1 MNICTMIF
9 RWLSP
14 FDPKLSMGSSPTPE
28 ALAKSELIERDALVC
43 IEYPREIGAAGTKV
57 GGLGSPWGGTPSHHG
72 TVKRSTWRIWGSP
85 IGLRPR
91 HFLAINLIHDIEI

>member
-1 MNICTMIF
+1 MSKYIIIYIYTYTYIIYIYICFPMIHEYTMIF

-14 FDPKLSMGSSPTPE
+14 FDPKLSMGSLPTPE

-57 GGLGSPWGGTPSHHG
+57 GGLGVMGSTPSHHG
-72 TVKRSTWRIWGSP
+72 GTV
-85 IGLRPR
+85 
-91 HFLAINLIHDIEI
+91 F